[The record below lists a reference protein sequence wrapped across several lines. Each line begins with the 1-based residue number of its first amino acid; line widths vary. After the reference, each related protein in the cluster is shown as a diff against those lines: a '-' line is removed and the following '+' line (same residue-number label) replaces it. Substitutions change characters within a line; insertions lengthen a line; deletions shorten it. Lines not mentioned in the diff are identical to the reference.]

1 MATTNFQLQTAID
14 NFIERLNSKGG
25 FTSDDLNEL
34 KSHLADSVLDLQL
47 KGFSQ
52 EESFLVAS
60 CRIGNEN
67 ELSTEFQKV
76 NGTITGRPQL
86 FFIITGMLMFFLLYQ
101 VWGLFRSLSQ
111 YIALKIE
118 SNAEG
123 SFFISLFFSFLL
135 IGGYFFILKS
145 ARSIALLERRF
156 FRKQD
161 NFSVIY
167 VAGALVL
174 TILIMYLESIL
185 ARDNYTLL
193 RSRQWNHIITDGSYN
208 EVSFWIVPVGF
219 LLITIFFLFKRENEK
234 FSLRKLLNN
243 TGLIFFISTG
253 VIWETI
259 AAYSRF
265 ITRGMVDM
273 LVVALIYAIVF
284 SIGIFVLASY
294 IDHKPLRKIIAFS
307 AFAIIIEF
315 GGGFVNPL
323 LSMGGLLSVFFY
335 CLVGIGAIAYLSGR
349 FFYKKTNSIA
359 V

>member
-1 MATTNFQLQTAID
+1 
-14 NFIERLNSKGG
+14 
-25 FTSDDLNEL
+25 
-34 KSHLADSVLDLQL
+34 V

-67 ELSTEFQKV
+67 ELSIEFQKV

-111 YIALKIE
+111 FIALTIK

-123 SFFISLFFSFLL
+123 TFFISLFFSFLL
-135 IGGYFFILKS
+135 ICCYFFILKS
-145 ARSIALLERRF
+145 ARSIALMERRF

-167 VAGALVL
+167 VAGAMLL
-174 TILIMYLESIL
+174 TILIMYLERIL
-185 ARDNYTLL
+185 TLDNYTLL
-193 RSRQWNHIITDGSYN
+193 RSRQWNHVITDSSYN
-208 EVSFWIVPVGF
+208 EVDYWIVPVGF

-265 ITRGMVDM
+265 ISRGMNM
-273 LVVALIYAIVF
+273 LSGAFIYAIVF
-284 SIGIFVLASY
+284 SIGIFVLARY
-294 IDHKPLRKIIAFS
+294 IDHKPLRKVIAFS

-315 GGGFVNPL
+315 GGVFLNPL

-335 CLVGIGAIAYLSGR
+335 CLVGIGAIAYLIGR
-349 FFYKKTNSIA
+349 FFYKKTDNLALMEI
-359 V
+359 